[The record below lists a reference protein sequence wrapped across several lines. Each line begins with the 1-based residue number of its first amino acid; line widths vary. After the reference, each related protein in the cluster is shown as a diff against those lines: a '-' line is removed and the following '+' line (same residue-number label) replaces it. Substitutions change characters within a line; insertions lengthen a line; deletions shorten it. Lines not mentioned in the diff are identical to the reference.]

1 MTLIRRVNA
10 LKSKCMTTVSLNAQA
25 VQKEI
30 NPEKAR
36 KIVGKKKI
44 TYNFIKSGSACSFPK
59 MSCTKYKGHYCLLQ
73 RNDSLQQNNSA
84 FIRKKLFT
92 NGVEY

>member
-10 LKSKCMTTVSLNAQA
+10 LKSKCMTTVSINAQA

-36 KIVGKKKI
+36 KIVGKKI
-44 TYNFIKSGSACSFPK
+44 LTLLNQEAH
-59 MSCTKYKGHYCLLQ
+59 GHFQ
-73 RNDSLQQNNSA
+73 
-84 FIRKKLFT
+84 K
-92 NGVEY
+92 